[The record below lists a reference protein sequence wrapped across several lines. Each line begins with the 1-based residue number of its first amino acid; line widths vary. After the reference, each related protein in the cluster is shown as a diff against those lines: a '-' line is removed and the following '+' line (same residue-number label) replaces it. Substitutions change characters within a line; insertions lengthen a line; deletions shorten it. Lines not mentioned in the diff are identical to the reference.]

1 MRVVLSC
8 RSLTEVCNAQQIR
21 INIYDH
27 HPEILREVHIV
38 NKTTFAYYHQVMS
51 SESEMLSVEIKFH
64 APVKTKSMSEVA
76 FHFFGGYLAQRVGNY
91 DFIKKFRSP

>member
-1 MRVVLSC
+1 MLNKSG
-8 RSLTEVCNAQQIR
+8 

-64 APVKTKSMSEVA
+64 APVKTKSMSEVT

-91 DFIKKFRSP
+91 DFIKNFSSAIICQLYGKVTNYF